1 MRLSRSASREHV
13 ALIDLT
19 PMIDVVF
26 LLIVFFMTT
35 AQFASM
41 SKERLELPEQQG
53 EESAAAEAGT
63 VVNIRATG
71 EYVVS
76 GDSLTLETLLR
87 RVAADIARAGSPEDL
102 DLLVRA
108 DRGADAAL
116 LNDLAEGLAARGVSS
131 WRLATE
137 RPSGGGGAP

>member
-1 MRLSRSASREHV
+1 MNFEARASRDHV

-41 SKERLELPEQQG
+41 SKERLELPKQQG
-53 EESAAAEAGT
+53 ETAGSPEAAI
-63 VVNIRATG
+63 VVNLRASG
-71 EYVVS
+71 ELIVS
-76 GDSLTLETLLR
+76 GETITPERLLR
-87 RVAADIARAGSPEDL
+87 RVPADIAKAGSADQL

-108 DRGADAAL
+108 DRGASAAI
-116 LNDLAEGLAARGVSS
+116 LNDLADGLADRGVAT

-137 RPSGGGGAP
+137 RPAGSAP

>member
-1 MRLSRSASREHV
+1 MNFEARTSRDHV

-41 SKERLELPEQQG
+41 SKERLDLPKQQG
-53 EESAAAEAGT
+53 ESAGVPEAAI
-63 VVNIRATG
+63 VVNLRASG
-71 EYVVS
+71 ELIVS
-76 GDSLTLETLLR
+76 GETVTLERLMR
-87 RVAADIARAGSPEDL
+87 RVAADIAKAGSAEEL

-108 DRGADAAL
+108 DRGASAAV
-116 LNDLAEGLAARGVSS
+116 LNDLADGLADRGVAR

-137 RPSGGGGAP
+137 RPVGGAP

>member
-1 MRLSRSASREHV
+1 VNFSADQPRDHV

-41 SKERLELPEQQG
+41 NKEALELPKQEG
-53 EESAAAEAGT
+53 ESASTGEAGII
-63 VVNIRATG
+63 VNLRADG
-71 EYVVS
+71 QIIVS
-76 GDSLTLETLLR
+76 GTPLSLEALLR
-87 RVAADIARAGSPEDL
+87 RVAAEIAGGSADDL

-108 DRGADAAL
+108 DRGASAAV
-116 LNDLAEGLAARGVSS
+116 LNDIAEGLAERGVPR

-137 RPSGGGGAP
+137 RPAGGAP

>member
-1 MRLSRSASREHV
+1 MNFEARASRDHV

-41 SKERLELPEQQG
+41 SKERLELPKQQG
-53 EESAAAEAGT
+53 ETAGSPEAAI
-63 VVNIRATG
+63 VVNLRASG
-71 EYVVS
+71 ELIVS
-76 GDSLTLETLLR
+76 GETITLERLLR
-87 RVAADIARAGSPEDL
+87 RVAADIAKAGSADQL

-108 DRGADAAL
+108 DRGASAAI
-116 LNDLAEGLAARGVSS
+116 LNDLADGLADRGVAT

-137 RPSGGGGAP
+137 RPAGSAP

>member
-1 MRLSRSASREHV
+1 VNFEARASRDHV

-35 AQFASM
+35 AQFANM
-41 SKERLELPEQQG
+41 SKERLELPVQEG
-53 EESAAAEAGT
+53 ESAGAPEPAI
-63 VVNIRATG
+63 VVNLRADG
-71 EYVVS
+71 QLVVS
-76 GDSLTLETLLR
+76 GETITLERLLR
-87 RVAADIARAGSPEDL
+87 RVAADIAKAGSAEEL

-108 DRGADAAL
+108 DKGASAAI
-116 LNDLAEGLAARGVSS
+116 LNDLADGLAQRGVAS

-137 RPSGGGGAP
+137 RPAGGAR

>member
-1 MRLSRSASREHV
+1 MNFEARTSRDHV

-41 SKERLELPEQQG
+41 SKERLDLPKQQG
-53 EESAAAEAGT
+53 ESAGVPEAAI
-63 VVNIRATG
+63 VVNLRASG
-71 EYVVS
+71 ELIVS
-76 GDSLTLETLLR
+76 GETVTLERLMR
-87 RVAADIARAGSPEDL
+87 RVAADIAKAGSAEEL

-108 DRGADAAL
+108 DRGASAAI
-116 LNDLAEGLAARGVSS
+116 LNDLADGLADRGVAR

-137 RPSGGGGAP
+137 RPIGGAP

>member
-1 MRLSRSASREHV
+1 MNFEARASRDHV

-41 SKERLELPEQQG
+41 SKERLELPQQEG
-53 EESAAAEAGT
+53 ETAGSPEAAI
-63 VVNIRATG
+63 VVNLRASG
-71 EYVVS
+71 ELIVS
-76 GDSLTLETLLR
+76 GETITLERLLR
-87 RVAADIARAGSPEDL
+87 RVAADIAKAGSAEEL

-108 DRGADAAL
+108 DRGASAAV
-116 LNDLAEGLAARGVSS
+116 LNDLADGLADRGVAT

-137 RPSGGGGAP
+137 RPAGSAP

>member
-1 MRLSRSASREHV
+1 MNFEARASRDHV

-35 AQFASM
+35 AQFANM
-41 SKERLELPEQQG
+41 SKERLELPVQDG
-53 EESAAAEAGT
+53 ESAGSPEAAI
-63 VVNIRATG
+63 VVNLRADG
-71 EYVVS
+71 QLVVS
-76 GDSLTLETLLR
+76 GETITLERLMR
-87 RVAADIARAGSPEDL
+87 RVAADIARAGSAENL

-108 DRGADAAL
+108 DKGASAAV
-116 LNDLAEGLAARGVSS
+116 LNDLADGLAQRGVAS

-137 RPSGGGGAP
+137 RPVGGAR